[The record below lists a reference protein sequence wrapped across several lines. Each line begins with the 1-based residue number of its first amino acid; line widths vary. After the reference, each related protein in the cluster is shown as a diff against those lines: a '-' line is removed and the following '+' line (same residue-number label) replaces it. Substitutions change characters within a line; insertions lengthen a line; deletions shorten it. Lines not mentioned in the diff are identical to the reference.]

1 MATGKEKL
9 ELSKSSD
16 LGQLLEETVE
26 KSTRVIIQTSMT
38 FLKPLQMTWEPKEDI
53 TTYELAKC
61 LPFLLRRGSIMPYEI
76 NKEDPAMRNF
86 IITE

>member
-1 MATGKEKL
+1 MATKKEKL

-16 LGQLLEETVE
+16 LGQLLGETVE
-26 KSTRVIIQTSMT
+26 KSNQTSMT

-61 LPFLLRRGSIMPYEI
+61 LPFLLRRGGIMPYEI